1 MRDGVP
7 LPGTTAAAVL
17 SQLAHRLFGPVRMD
31 RVRTMLDYHGLT
43 GHPANSAAVVAARH
57 GISAP
62 TVTSWAETLRAAGSR
77 LPLSVDLTTE
87 ICRDTRHGE
96 DHLARTRAAKTL
108 GLLPPNRPAGPV
120 KAPQAA
126 LPPADRAAGLIA
138 ARVLATAGPQ
148 PLEVLQTA
156 VERAR
161 RFRPSRTRTPLL
173 AAALHALGAATDDH
187 ERWHPPPDLPVPV
200 QYRALLAA
208 VDERTLTRN
217 AMKAALVAAG
227 YTTTY
232 AEQRAIDTHPLIRR
246 VGPNAYRVIGAAAP

>member
-17 SQLAHRLFGPVRMD
+17 SQLAHRVFGPIRMD
-31 RVRTMLDYHGLT
+31 RVRTMLDYHGLA
-43 GHPANSAAVVAARH
+43 GHPANSTAVIAAQH

-62 TVTSWAETLRAAGSR
+62 TVNCWAETLRAAGSR
-77 LPLSVDLTTE
+77 LPLSVDLATE
-87 ICRDTRHGE
+87 ICRGTRHGE

-108 GLLPPNRPAGPV
+108 GLLPPNRPVGPV
-120 KAPQAA
+120 KAPSAA

-161 RFRPSRTRTPLL
+161 RFRPRSRTTTPLL
-173 AAALHALGAATDDH
+173 AAALHALGATTDDH

-200 QYRALLAA
+200 QYRALVDA
-208 VDERTLTRN
+208 VDQRTLTRN
-217 AMKAALVAAG
+217 PMKAALVAAG
-227 YTTTY
+227 YRTTY
-232 AEQRAIDTHPLIRR
+232 AERRAIDTHPLIRR
-246 VGPNAYRVIGAAAP
+246 VGPNAYRLIGAGP